1 MIEQTQM
8 QAPQKEANV
17 YASREDFHT
26 IFNED
31 LRQLYQL
38 SFLLTRDPAK
48 AERCLVVGLEDCVRE
63 NRVFREWARSWAKRV
78 IVQNAIREIEP
89 RPMYSNSRVSD
100 TSVSDIDQLSSAPDR
115 HFASEAV
122 LSLEDFER
130 FVFIMSVLEH
140 YSDHDCALLLDCS
153 VREILESRA
162 RALRELMESS
172 HRVPLQNQ
180 PLMEEKE

>member
-1 MIEQTQM
+1 
-8 QAPQKEANV
+8 
-17 YASREDFHT
+17 
-26 IFNED
+26 
-31 LRQLYQL
+31 
-38 SFLLTRDPAK
+38 
-48 AERCLVVGLEDCVRE
+48 
-63 NRVFREWARSWAKRV
+63 
-78 IVQNAIREIEP
+78 
-89 RPMYSNSRVSD
+89 
-100 TSVSDIDQLSSAPDR
+100 
-115 HFASEAV
+115 